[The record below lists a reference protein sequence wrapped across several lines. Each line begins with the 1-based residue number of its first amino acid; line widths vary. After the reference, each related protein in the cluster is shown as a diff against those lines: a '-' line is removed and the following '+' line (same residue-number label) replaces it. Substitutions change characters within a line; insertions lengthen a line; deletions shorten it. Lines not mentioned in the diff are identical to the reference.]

1 MAYTGVRVTVTTTP
15 APAPSTIAADRPAL
29 TTRFLD
35 FWLLGGAS
43 ILVWLVMFTADGFRS
58 SWAIDQHFR
67 YLAVTTLSLSVLLNY
82 PHFLMSYKLAY
93 SRGRPFVLTYWWQLV
108 VVPIGLTA
116 LFAAAYVFYDV
127 PVSTLS
133 PVSHASQ
140 TLSGWG
146 VNAQLVAGPRLG
158 DLLFTAAFNLMV
170 FTIGWHYTK
179 QVFGCMMVYA
189 HFDGYALTKAQRDL
203 TKWALL
209 SIWGMSFVDNNIGG
223 DFRVFADFSYSSL
236 DLPDVAGPISE
247 FIVSAGFL
255 LVLYKV
261 FYANYKATGQRPSL
275 NLLAP
280 FVALYVWWVPYM
292 RQEEFYLLLTPLFHS
307 LQYLA
312 FAYKMEDARLRTTR
326 HREAWATATIVGA
339 VLGGWIVFEFAPD
352 AIDGRLGTFD
362 TWGMYFFFTAAML
375 FINIHHYF
383 IDNVVWRFKDP
394 QVRSYLLSR
403 PPASS

>member
-133 PVSHASQ
+133 PVSRASQ
-140 TLSGWG
+140 TTEWVGCERTAGCRPAARRFAVHRG
-146 VNAQLVAGPRLG
+146 VQPHGLHDRLA
-158 DLLFTAAFNLMV
+158 LQPSRCSAA
-170 FTIGWHYTK
+170 
-179 QVFGCMMVYA
+179 
-189 HFDGYALTKAQRDL
+189 
-203 TKWALL
+203 
-209 SIWGMSFVDNNIGG
+209 
-223 DFRVFADFSYSSL
+223 
-236 DLPDVAGPISE
+236 
-247 FIVSAGFL
+247 
-255 LVLYKV
+255 
-261 FYANYKATGQRPSL
+261 
-275 NLLAP
+275 
-280 FVALYVWWVPYM
+280 
-292 RQEEFYLLLTPLFHS
+292 
-307 LQYLA
+307 
-312 FAYKMEDARLRTTR
+312 
-326 HREAWATATIVGA
+326 
-339 VLGGWIVFEFAPD
+339 
-352 AIDGRLGTFD
+352 
-362 TWGMYFFFTAAML
+362 
-375 FINIHHYF
+375 
-383 IDNVVWRFKDP
+383 
-394 QVRSYLLSR
+394 
-403 PPASS
+403 